1 LLHLTGDTN
10 ANGAELYLQVN
21 NNNTT
26 DNLGAINFGNNVDST
41 LSKILSGTS
50 GASNSSYL
58 TFSTSSSGS
67 QSEAMRI
74 TSSDIER
81 MRIDSSG
88 NLLVGKTAADDST
101 AGVRI
106 GSTAG
111 FMSMVRNSG
120 RPLFI
125 RRNTTDGDLIE
136 FQKDNTTVGS
146 IGNSGS
152 NLIRVKRSSLR

>member
-1 LLHLTGDTN
+1 MAFETGTSATSTERMRIDASGNVGIGELNPFGLLHLKGDTN

-26 DNLGAINFGNNVDST
+26 DNLGAINFGNNVDLT

-67 QSEAMRI
+67 ES
-74 TSSDIER
+74 ER

-88 NLLVGKTAADDST
+88 KVG
-101 AGVRI
+101 I
-106 GSTAG
+106 GTSESY
-111 FMSMVRNSG
+111 F
-120 RPLFI
+120 
-125 RRNTTDGDLIE
+125 
-136 FQKDNTTVGS
+136 
-146 IGNSGS
+146 
-152 NLIRVKRSSLR
+152 